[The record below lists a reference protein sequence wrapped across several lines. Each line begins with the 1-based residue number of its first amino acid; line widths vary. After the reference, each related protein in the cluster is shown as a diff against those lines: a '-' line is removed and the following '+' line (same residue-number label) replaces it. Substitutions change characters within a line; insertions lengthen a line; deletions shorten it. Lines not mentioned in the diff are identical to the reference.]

1 MSQKNLFQTESLT
14 TTSRDSGRYDA
25 LPEQLPPGPVSLDT
39 ETTGL
44 DLREGDKPF
53 CFSIATA
60 DDEWCCGWTEKSA
73 AWLVEN
79 LAYRDVVFAN
89 AKFDVWMGDIGGVNL
104 ENVGMRPH
112 DVQHAALLLD
122 DHRRKFSLDVLAQ
135 DKLGRSKVALPPGPI
150 HELPVSIVAPY
161 ARQDARLT
169 YDLWQA
175 YQPDIKAQ
183 GLERVLKLEDD
194 LIYSTLA
201 MERGG
206 CPLDVPKLERWVGEV
221 QQEIVERTLK
231 LWQLTGLRV
240 NPDSGDMPKLFRYL
254 GIEHSGFHTEKGRE
268 SFIDAALE
276 TWAHHPEVKLAL
288 EIRQLKSWL
297 SKCGEKYL
305 NSHKNGIL
313 YYKLHQLRC
322 DEGGTITGRYAGDIQ
337 QVMKP
342 DKQAEVTKKWIVREL
357 FTGADGRDLW
367 DADASQIEYRLFA
380 HFSNVPWPHSQRLI
394 KAYADNPDIDFHDYV
409 THDILKD
416 IMIRSLAKN
425 VSFAKLYGG
434 GIGKIAT
441 MTGLDVIEA
450 EETVGAYDA
459 AFPEAKRL
467 LSYCTN
473 LAERRGWVRT
483 MLGRRRRYFPGDRYY
498 SALNSILQGTAADVM
513 KLKNLAL
520 YNERKTLGT
529 CPRITNHDE
538 VLGDVG
544 ESYTV
549 KRVTELL
556 AEQVLPT
563 RVKLTWDV
571 GVGKNWKE
579 AGT

>member
-1 MSQKNLFQTESLT
+1 MSTRNLFTPNPMT
-14 TTSRDSGRYDA
+14 NRDSSDFDP

-44 DLREGDKPF
+44 DLRGGCRPF

-60 DDEWCCGWTEKSA
+60 EDEWCCEWNEPA
-73 AWLVEN
+73 ALWCGEHLFN
-79 LAYRDVVFAN
+79 RDIIFAN
-89 AKFDVWMGDIGGVNL
+89 AKFDLWTADVGGCPL
-104 ENVGMRPH
+104 EKLYVHPH

-122 DHRRKFSLDVLAQ
+122 DHRRKFSLDTLALDRLGKQ
-135 DKLGRSKVALPPGPI
+135 KVKLTTEKVW
-150 HELPVSIVAPY
+150 ELPTNVVVPY

-169 YDLWQA
+169 YDLWRS

-194 LIYSTLA
+194 LTYCTLA

-206 CPLDVPKLERWVGEV
+206 CPLDVPKLERWVAEV
-221 QQEIVERTLK
+221 QGAITERTLI

-240 NPDSGDMPKLFRYL
+240 NPDTGDIGKLLRYL
-254 GIEHSGFHTEKGRE
+254 GVDHTGLTTASGRE
-268 SFIDAALE
+268 SFSSEALE
-276 TWAHHPEVKLAL
+276 PLRKQHPAINLAL
-288 EIRQLKSWL
+288 EIRELKSWL

-305 NSHKNGIL
+305 NSVKDGVL

-342 DKQAEVTKKWIVREL
+342 DKQAAVTQPWLVREL
-357 FTGADGRDLW
+357 FIGADGHDLW

-380 HFSNVPWPHSQRLI
+380 HFSNVPWPHSNRLI
-394 KAYADNPDIDFHDYV
+394 KAYNENPDVDFHDFV

-434 GIGKIAT
+434 GVGKIAT
-441 MTGLDVIEA
+441 MTGLDMIEA
-450 EETVGAYDA
+450 EETVNAYDA
-459 AFPEAKRL
+459 AFPEATRL
-467 LSYCTN
+467 LNYCTS
-473 LAERRGWVRT
+473 LAERRGYVKT
-483 MLGRRRRYFPGDRYY
+483 MLGRRRRYFPGDRFY

-513 KLKNLAL
+513 KLKLLAL
-520 YNERKTLGT
+520 YNERKTTGT
-529 CPRITNHDE
+529 APRITNHDE

-544 ESYTV
+544 EPHTV
-549 KRVTELL
+549 AMVTELL
-556 AEQVLPT
+556 AEQCVPT
-563 RVKLTWDV
+563 RVPLTWDL
-571 GVGKNWKE
+571 GIGKNWKE
-579 AGT
+579 AMA